1 MTPHTLRHSLAYGH
15 AGRLYPVTFGS
26 EIPAEFLKVGKKVV
40 HKQPKT
46 FAPLVGAKENRK
58 EEALN
63 TSYLGF
69 GWFKSTGRVSA

>member
-1 MTPHTLRHSLAYGH
+1 MDTRGAVN
-15 AGRLYPVTFGS
+15 PVTFGS
-26 EIPAEFLKVGKKVV
+26 ELPAEFLKVGKKVV

-69 GWFKSTGRVSA
+69 GWFKSTGRVAA

>member
-1 MTPHTLRHSLAYGH
+1 MDTRGAVN
-15 AGRLYPVTFGS
+15 PVTFGS

-69 GWFKSTGRVSA
+69 GWFKSTGRVPA